1 MSEFYIVRHGQ
12 ASFGAEN
19 YDKLSELGH
28 QQSVWLGEYFAQ
40 RNMTFGQLWLGQMVR
55 HQETAAGICEGL
67 NTDISS
73 VTHTGLNEFDFQNIA
88 AAYLAQHP
96 NDVVQKGA
104 PPAEFY
110 RLLKKAMGAWSSEQL
125 EPSML
130 NETWTEFRQR
140 VLDVLNAMRQQNH
153 KKPILL
159 VSSGGAISM
168 LMSLVLELEAKHVI
182 ELNMQV
188 RNASYSQFF
197 FNRDTVRLSSFNN
210 VPHLDIPERVGAV
223 TFS

>member
-1 MSEFYIVRHGQ
+1 M
-12 ASFGAEN
+12 
-19 YDKLSELGH
+19 
-28 QQSVWLGEYFAQ
+28 
-40 RNMTFGQLWLGQMVR
+40 
-55 HQETAAGICEGL
+55 
-67 NTDISS
+67 
-73 VTHTGLNEFDFQNIA
+73 
-88 AAYLAQHP
+88 
-96 NDVVQKGA
+96 
-104 PPAEFY
+104 PAEFY